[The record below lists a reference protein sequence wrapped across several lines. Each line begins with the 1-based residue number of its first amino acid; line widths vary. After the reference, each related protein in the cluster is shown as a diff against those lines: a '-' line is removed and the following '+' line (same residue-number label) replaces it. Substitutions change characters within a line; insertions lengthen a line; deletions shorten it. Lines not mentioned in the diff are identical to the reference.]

1 MRSLIDVYIFS
12 GGTTGK
18 LRRRSTMNSRSRLA
32 AFRNFGLSLG
42 LPRFHPFFPPHLA
55 MSRPPPG
62 LPPLSFPSAYQL
74 LPHPRHHHHLLPS
87 SFPTL
92 PQELLMPRMALPHP
106 QALPR
111 RVGGQDPEEE
121 ERSGV
126 VSSPSG
132 GQEPASMEALRERS
146 LALSRESL
154 NSLLA
159 HRFQNSRPQSP
170 PSFSIKQEVE

>member
-1 MRSLIDVYIFS
+1 
-12 GGTTGK
+12 
-18 LRRRSTMNSRSRLA
+18 MNSRSRLA

-62 LPPLSFPSAYQL
+62 LPLSFPSSYQL

-92 PQELLMPRMALPHP
+92 PQELLMPRMSLPHP

-111 RVGGQDPEEE
+111 RVGGQEQEEE

-132 GQEPASMEALRERS
+132 GQELVASVESLRERS

-159 HRFQNSRPQSP
+159 HRFQNSRPPSP

>member
-1 MRSLIDVYIFS
+1 
-12 GGTTGK
+12 
-18 LRRRSTMNSRSRLA
+18 MNSRSRLA

-42 LPRFHPFFPPHLA
+42 LPRFHPFFPPHLTMA
-55 MSRPPPG
+55 RPPPG
-62 LPPLSFPSAYQL
+62 LPTLSFPASYQL
-74 LPHPRHHHHLLPS
+74 LPHPRHHHHHLLPS
-87 SFPTL
+87 SFPAL
-92 PQELLMPRMALPHP
+92 PQELLMPRMALPQP

-111 RVGGQDPEEE
+111 RVGGQQQEEE

-132 GQEPASMEALRERS
+132 GQEPSSMEALRERS